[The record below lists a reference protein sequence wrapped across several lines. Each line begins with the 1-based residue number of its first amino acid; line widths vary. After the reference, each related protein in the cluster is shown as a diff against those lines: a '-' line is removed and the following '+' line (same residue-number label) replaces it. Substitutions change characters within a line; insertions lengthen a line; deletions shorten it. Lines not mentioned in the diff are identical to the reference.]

1 MTESSPASLPP
12 MAPAPTA
19 MAHQLARLSRL
30 DQPPWLHGEVARRLG
45 DKLQAILLEP
55 GDWLDWGGWL
65 GAGQSV
71 VLARYLQAR
80 RWVWEPSAA
89 LVDRS
94 VQQWAQVNTRPWWA
108 RWKSVKPPVLE
119 HLTPPPAHWPPEGV
133 GLVWANMALHAST
146 DLDTLFKT
154 WHQALRVDGF
164 LMCSGLGPDTAKELR
179 GVYQAMGW
187 GLPTIDFID
196 MHDLGDAFVQAGFA
210 DPVMDM
216 ERLSL
221 TWPDAETMLREWRT
235 WGGNVA
241 AGRFAGCRTP
251 RWRQQLV
258 QALETHL
265 RRPDGRLGLSLE
277 LVYGHAVKPAPRIPV
292 TGETR
297 VSLDDMRR
305 MIRKS

>member
-1 MTESSPASLPP
+1 MTESSPATLLP
-12 MAPAPTA
+12 MAPASAA
-19 MAHQLARLSRL
+19 MARQLSRL
-30 DQPPWLHGEVARRLG
+30 SHLSEPSWLHGEVARRLG
-45 DKLQAILLEP
+45 DKLQAILLQP
-55 GDWLDWGGWL
+55 QDWLDWGGWL
-65 GAGQSV
+65 GAGQV
-71 VLARYLQAR
+71 VVQARYPQAR
-80 RWVWEPSAA
+80 RWVWEPTSALA
-89 LVDRS
+89 ERS
-94 VQQWAQVNTRPWWA
+94 VRQWRQQNARPWWA
-108 RWKSVKPPVLE
+108 RWQAVQPPVIE
-119 HLTPPPAHWPPEGV
+119 HLNPPPPHWPAEGM
-133 GLVWANMALHAST
+133 GLVWANMALHTST
-146 DLDTLFKT
+146 DLDALLQT
-154 WHQALRVDGF
+154 WHQTLKVDGF

-179 GVYQAMGW
+179 AVYQTMGW
-187 GLPTIDFID
+187 GLPTVDFID
-196 MHDLGDAFVQAGFA
+196 MHDLGDALVQAGFA

-251 RWRQQLV
+251 RWRRQLV

-265 RRPDGRLGLSLE
+265 KRPDGRLGLSLE
-277 LVYGHAVKPAPRIPV
+277 LVYGHAVKPAPRHPV

>member
-1 MTESSPASLPP
+1 
-12 MAPAPTA
+12 

-30 DQPPWLHGEVARRLG
+30 DQPSWLHGEVARRLG

-71 VLARYLQAR
+71 VLARYPQAR

>member
-1 MTESSPASLPP
+1 
-12 MAPAPTA
+12 MAPAPAA

-71 VLARYLQAR
+71 VLARYPQAR

>member
-1 MTESSPASLPP
+1 
-12 MAPAPTA
+12 
-19 MAHQLARLSRL
+19 
-30 DQPPWLHGEVARRLG
+30 VARRLG

-71 VLARYLQAR
+71 VQARYPQAR

-94 VQQWAQVNTRPWWA
+94 VQQWAQLDTRPWWA
-108 RWKSVKPPVLE
+108 RWKSVKPPVFDR
-119 HLTPPPAHWPPEGV
+119 LTPTPSHWPADGV

-154 WHQALRVDGF
+154 WHQVLKVDGF

-179 GVYQAMGW
+179 AVYQAMGW

-265 RRPDGRLGLSLE
+265 KRPDGRLGLSLE
-277 LVYGHAVKPAPRIPV
+277 LVYGHAVKPKPRIPV
-292 TGETR
+292 TEETR